1 MNKKEQENINEQKN
15 LDKFNSITHKSKPE
29 NQNQKHNA
37 RKEGLQP
44 INQKRW
50 KKGADSISVPLNSSS
65 FSIIVATQQS
75 FFHI

>member
-37 RKEGLQP
+37 IKEGLQP
-44 INQKRW
+44 INQKR
-50 KKGADSISVPLNSSS
+50 
-65 FSIIVATQQS
+65 
-75 FFHI
+75 